1 MAGRGVG
8 RLKRRAEF
16 LRVAAM
22 RRKWAAEGLILQA
35 AAAEQG
41 LESVPRI
48 GFTVTKKIGN
58 AVTRNRARR
67 RLKAAAE
74 QVMPDHAATGHDYVA
89 IGRSTTVE
97 RPFALL
103 VGDFE
108 AALRRLKLWR
118 PDGDTQ

>member
-16 LRVAAM
+16 LRVAAT
-22 RRKWAAEGLILQA
+22 RRKWAAEGLILQV
-35 AAAEQG
+35 AAAELG
-41 LESVPRI
+41 EAMPRI
-48 GFTVTKKIGN
+48 GFTVTKKLGN

-74 QVMPDHAATGHDYVA
+74 RVMPLHAAPGHDYVA
-89 IGRSTTVE
+89 IGRAGTVE

-103 VGDFE
+103 IGDFE
-108 AALRRLKLWR
+108 TALRRLKLWR
-118 PDGDTQ
+118 PSGDAQ

>member
-16 LRVAAM
+16 LRVAAA

-35 AAAEQG
+35 AAAELG
-41 LESVPRI
+41 LDAMPRI
-48 GFTVTKKIGN
+48 GFTVTRKLGN

-74 QVMPDHAATGHDYVA
+74 QVMPAHAAPGHDYVA
-89 IGRSTTVE
+89 IGRAATVA

-108 AALRRLKLWR
+108 TALRRLKLWR
-118 PDGDTQ
+118 PEGGIQ